1 MIETTMLQNSQLKTA
16 EVPVRALKVMY
27 KIKQLSKLH
36 INMRIEA
43 TVDCITKLTINS
55 MSR

>member
-1 MIETTMLQNSQLKTA
+1 MLQNSQLKTA

-27 KIKQLSKLH
+27 KITQLSKLH